1 MSTVE
6 GRVALV
12 TGASSG
18 IGAATA
24 KTLAEL
30 GAKVSLASRRGSDE
44 GIAGALARP
53 CDVRDPKQ
61 LEQLVAETVERFGGL
76 DIVVANA
83 GVGAYGDFLDISAEH
98 LDEMIDV
105 NVKGLLYT
113 VRACLPHLLE
123 SAAADLVVV
132 ASIAG
137 QRAPEGEA
145 VYAASK
151 FAQIGFMRSLDHEL
165 YRRGVRCST
174 IAPGRSL
181 DRVRHGRGP
190 RPRARRPRP
199 RGHDARPGGRRRRR
213 ARGHA
218 AADAPRAR
226 GDDPAHERRLDELTQ
241 ESAGNRWDPRSRSS
255 AEARAASCRS

>member
-1 MSTVE
+1 VSTVE

-24 KTLAEL
+24 TTLAGL
-30 GAKVSLASRRGSDE
+30 GAKLALASRRGTDL

-53 CDVRDPKQ
+53 CDVRDPTQ
-61 LEQLVAETVERFGGL
+61 IERLVAETIERFGGL

-83 GVGAYGDFLDISAEH
+83 GVGAYGDFLEISDAH

-113 VRACLPHLLE
+113 VRATLPHLLE
-123 SAAADLVVV
+123 SAAAELVVV

-165 YRRGVRCST
+165 HRRGVRCST
-174 IAPGRSL
+174 LAPGG
-181 DRVRHGRGP
+181 VWTEFAMGEGRGRAP
-190 RPRARRPRP
+190 GDPDLEGMMRAQEVADAIVYAVTRPRTHRVLEATILPMS
-199 RGHDARPGGRRRRR
+199 
-213 ARGHA
+213 
-218 AADAPRAR
+218 
-226 GDDPAHERRLDELTQ
+226 DD
-241 ESAGNRWDPRSRSS
+241 SMN
-255 AEARAASCRS
+255 

>member
-1 MSTVE
+1 MSTAE

-18 IGAATA
+18 IGSATA
-24 KTLAEL
+24 KSLAGL
-30 GAKVSLASRRGSDE
+30 GAKVALASRRGSDE
-44 GIAGALARP
+44 GIEGALARP
-53 CDVRDPKQ
+53 CDVRDPDQ
-61 LEQLVAETVERFGGL
+61 IERLVAETIERFGSL

-83 GVGAYGDFLDISAEH
+83 GVGAYGDFLEISAEH

-105 NVKGLLYT
+105 NVRGLLYS

-123 SAAADLVVV
+123 SASADLVVI

-151 FAQIGFMRSLDHEL
+151 FAQVGFMRSLDHEL

-174 IAPGRSL
+174 IAPGG
-181 DRVRHGRGP
+181 VWTEFAMGGGRGRTP
-190 RPRARRPRP
+190 DDADLPGMMRAQEVADAVVHAVTRPRTHRVLEQTILPMS
-199 RGHDARPGGRRRRR
+199 
-213 ARGHA
+213 
-218 AADAPRAR
+218 
-226 GDDPAHERRLDELTQ
+226 DD
-241 ESAGNRWDPRSRSS
+241 SMN
-255 AEARAASCRS
+255 

>member
-24 KTLAEL
+24 KTLAGL
-30 GAKVSLASRRGSDE
+30 GAKVALASRRGSDE
-44 GIAGALARP
+44 SIEGALARP
-53 CDVRDPKQ
+53 CDVRDPDQ
-61 LEQLVAETVERFGGL
+61 IGQLVAETIERFGSL

-83 GVGAYGDFLDISAEH
+83 GVGAYGDFLDIAAEH

-113 VRACLPHLLE
+113 VRACLPHLLA
-123 SAAADLVVV
+123 STSADLVAI
-132 ASIAG
+132 ASVAG

-151 FAQIGFMRSLDHEL
+151 FAQVGLMRSLDHEL
-165 YRRGVRCST
+165 HRRGVRCST
-174 IAPGRSL
+174 IAPGG
-181 DRVRHGRGP
+181 VWTEFAMGEGRGRTP
-190 RPRARRPRP
+190 ADADLPGMMRAQEVADAVVHAVTRPRTHRVLEQTILPMS
-199 RGHDARPGGRRRRR
+199 
-213 ARGHA
+213 
-218 AADAPRAR
+218 
-226 GDDPAHERRLDELTQ
+226 DD
-241 ESAGNRWDPRSRSS
+241 SMN
-255 AEARAASCRS
+255 

>member
-1 MSTVE
+1 MSTVD

-12 TGASSG
+12 TGASGG

-24 KTLAEL
+24 KTLADQ
-30 GAKVSLASRRGSDE
+30 GAKVAMASRRGSDGGVE
-44 GIAGALARP
+44 GALARP
-53 CDVRDPKQ
+53 CDVRDPDQ
-61 LEQLVAETVERFGGL
+61 LASFVAETIECFGGL

-123 SAAADLVVV
+123 SPAADLVLV

-151 FAQIGFMRSLDHEL
+151 FAQVGFMRSLDHEL

-174 IAPGRSL
+174 IAPGG
-181 DRVRHGRGP
+181 VWTEFAMGEGRGRAP
-190 RPRARRPRP
+190 GDADLPGMMRAQEVADAVAHAVTRPRTHRVLEATILPMS
-199 RGHDARPGGRRRRR
+199 
-213 ARGHA
+213 
-218 AADAPRAR
+218 
-226 GDDPAHERRLDELTQ
+226 DD
-241 ESAGNRWDPRSRSS
+241 SMN
-255 AEARAASCRS
+255 